1 MIILGHNGS
10 GKSTL
15 VKIFSGDIL
24 PSSGQVIIDGVDI
37 SQIDIQTKSRDIVT
51 LSQKALSH
59 ILDLMKSEGISTNTH
74 HLRVGVKGGGCSGL
88 SYTMDFDDSI
98 TEMDDVIDLDEIK
111 VVIDKK
117 SVLYLYGT
125 ELNYS
130 DGLNGKGFE
139 WVNPNASRTCGCG
152 ESFAL

>member
-1 MIILGHNGS
+1 M
-10 GKSTL
+10 
-15 VKIFSGDIL
+15 
-24 PSSGQVIIDGVDI
+24 
-37 SQIDIQTKSRDIVT
+37 VT

-59 ILDLMKSEGISTNTH
+59 ILDLMKSEGISTDTH

-98 TEMDDVIDLDEIK
+98 TEMDEVVNLDEIR

-117 SVLYLYGT
+117 SVLYLFGT

>member
-1 MIILGHNGS
+1 
-10 GKSTL
+10 
-15 VKIFSGDIL
+15 
-24 PSSGQVIIDGVDI
+24 
-37 SQIDIQTKSRDIVT
+37 
-51 LSQKALSH
+51 
-59 ILDLMKSEGISTNTH
+59 
-74 HLRVGVKGGGCSGL
+74 
-88 SYTMDFDDSI
+88 MDFDNNVDI
-98 TEMDDVIDLDEIK
+98 NDEIVEVDGGLK

-117 SVLYLYGT
+117 SVLYLFGT